1 MARSFGRFQI
11 SAELGAGAMGTV
23 YRAYDEML
31 GRTVAIKT
39 LHVHDAGVRERFL
52 REARAIGAVSH
63 PNIVAVYDAGV
74 EGDTPYLVMEH
85 AASGAFSD
93 RVKTGPQ
100 ARETVC
106 QVGIQIAGA
115 LAAAHAVGILH
126 RDVKPANI
134 LGTDGRTWKLA
145 DFGIARLPDS
155 KLTITGQFLGSPAY
169 AAPESL
175 RAGEFSPASD
185 VYGLGATLYEA
196 LAGQPPYGNHDMAS
210 LIRKLEEEPTPIAA
224 VVAAPGALGDA
235 IMAALARDPARRPSA
250 LQLAAMLATEDPRS
264 TAVATVA
271 LVAPLAGVG
280 VGGVGV
286 GGVGGAGAAV
296 ATAAVTTAAGGAG
309 SPWLV
314 RGIVIAAA
322 VALIGIAAAVGSSGP
337 HPTMGAAV
345 APGAVAPAV
354 IVPVGTQGAPAG
366 LPPGSPPGSPQYV
379 DQNGNPIDE
388 ATARAIL
395 EQARHDDDDDDEHD
409 RQPPGWKRAK
419 KHKGDD

>member
-74 EGDTPYLVMEH
+74 EDDTPYLVMEH
-85 AASGAFSD
+85 AAAGAFSD

-100 ARETVC
+100 PRETVC

-134 LGTDGRTWKLA
+134 LGTDGQTWKLA

-224 VVAAPGALGDA
+224 VVAAPGVLGDA

-250 LQLAAMLATEDPRS
+250 LQLAAMLAKEDPRS

-271 LVAPLAGVG
+271 LVAPLG
-280 VGGVGV
+280 GV

-322 VALIGIAAAVGSSGP
+322 VALLGIAAAVGSSGP

-345 APGAVAPAV
+345 APGAVAPAGT
-354 IVPVGTQGAPAG
+354 VPVGTLGAPAG
-366 LPPGSPPGSPQYV
+366 FPPGSPTGSPQYV

-395 EQARHDDDDDDEHD
+395 DQAQHAEDDYDEEHD
-409 RQPPGWKRAK
+409 KHPPGQKHPK